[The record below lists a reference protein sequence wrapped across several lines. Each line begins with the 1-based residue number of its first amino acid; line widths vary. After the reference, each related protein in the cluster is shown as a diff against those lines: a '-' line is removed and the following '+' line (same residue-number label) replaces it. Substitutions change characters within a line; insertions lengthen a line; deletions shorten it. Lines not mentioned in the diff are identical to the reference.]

1 MKIAVISD
9 IHGNL
14 EAMKA
19 VVEDIKNEGCKKIF
33 CLGDLAMAGP
43 MPKETIDYVR
53 NLDREFEFEIIQGN
67 TDEMIAYASE
77 EIYQKI
83 KEALPVM
90 GEAYNSDIKT
100 VTDEQKEYLK
110 NLPKQKEIKLGQ
122 LKILLVHGSPR
133 RNNEDI
139 FPDMDIKTV
148 EEMISSTDADLILCG
163 HTHIPCGYQTTTNQT
178 VINAGSVG
186 RPFSTS
192 PKSCYCVIE
201 CADKDAKEFTAKHNL
216 VEYDFE
222 KSAKIL
228 EQRDF
233 IGSDKMA
240 NMLRSATNRYP
251 Q

>member
-14 EAMKA
+14 EAVNA
-19 VVEDIKNEGCKKIF
+19 VVNDIKNEGCEKIF

-43 MPKETIDYVR
+43 KPKETIDFIR
-53 NLDREFEFEIIQGN
+53 SLKNNFDFEIIQGN
-67 TDEMIAYASE
+67 TDEMIAAAQDS
-77 EIYQKI
+77 IYEKI
-83 KEALPVM
+83 KDALPVM
-90 GEAYNSDIKT
+90 AEAYKSDIKT

-110 NLPKQKEIKLGQ
+110 NLPKQKEIKIGD

-139 FPDMDIKTV
+139 SPNLDINIV
-148 EEMISSTDADLILCG
+148 EEMIANTDADLILCG
-163 HTHIPCGYQTTTNQT
+163 HTHIPCGYQTTKNQT
-178 VINAGSVG
+178 VINVGSVG
-186 RPFSTS
+186 RPFSQE
-192 PKSCYCVIE
+192 PKSCY
-201 CADKDAKEFTAKHNL
+201 L
-216 VEYDFE
+216 VLTVDGTKNFLSEHKFIEYDFE

-233 IGSDKMA
+233 DGADKMA
-240 NMLRSATNRYP
+240 NMLRHATNRYP

>member
-19 VVEDIKNEGCKKIF
+19 VLEDIKNEGCEKIF

-43 MPKETIDYVR
+43 QPKETINFIR
-53 NLDREFEFEIIQGN
+53 NLKNDFDFEIIQGN
-67 TDEMIAYASE
+67 TDEMIAYAQDW
-77 EIYQKI
+77 IYEKI

-90 GEAYNSDIKT
+90 AEAYKSDIKT

-110 NLPKQKEIKLGQ
+110 SLPKQKEINVEGV
-122 LKILLVHGSPR
+122 KILLVHGSPR

-139 FPDMDIKTV
+139 FPNLDIKKV
-148 EEMISSTDADLILCG
+148 EEMLDGVDANLILCG
-163 HTHIPCGYQTTTNQT
+163 HTHMPCGYQTTTNQT
-178 VINAGSVG
+178 VINVGSVG
-186 RPFSTS
+186 RPFSEE
-192 PKSCYCVIE
+192 PKSCYCIIE
-201 CADKDAKEFTAKHNL
+201 IKNDGSFEAKHNF

-222 KSAKIL
+222 KSAQIL
-228 EQRDF
+228 EKRDF
-233 IGSDKMA
+233 EGADKMA
-240 NMLRSATNRYP
+240 SMLRHATNRYP

>member
-14 EAMKA
+14 EAMRA
-19 VVEDIKNEGCKKIF
+19 VIEDIKKEGCEKIF

-43 MPKETIDYVR
+43 MPKETIDFVC
-53 NLDREFEFEIIQGN
+53 NLKNDFDFEIIQGN
-67 TDEMIAYASE
+67 TDEMIAYAADQ
-77 EIYQKI
+77 IYEKI
-83 KEALPVM
+83 KEGLPVM
-90 GEAYNSDIKT
+90 AEAYKSDIKA
-100 VTDEQKEYLK
+100 VTDEQKDYLK
-110 NLPKQKEIKLGQ
+110 NLPKQKEIKIGD

-139 FPDMDIKTV
+139 SPKLDIKTV
-148 EEMISSTDADLILCG
+148 EEMIKDTKADLILCG

-186 RPFSTS
+186 RPFSVE
-192 PKSCYCVIE
+192 PKSCYLVLTV
-201 CADKDAKEFTAKHNL
+201 DGTKNFLAKHNL

-228 EQRDF
+228 EKRDF
-233 IGSDKMA
+233 EGSDKMA
-240 NMLRSATNRYP
+240 DMLRHATNRYP

>member
-14 EAMKA
+14 EALKS
-19 VVEDIKNEGCKKIF
+19 VIDDIKNEGCEKIF

-53 NLDREFEFEIIQGN
+53 NLDKEFDFEIIQGN
-67 TDEMIAYASE
+67 TDEMIAHASN

-90 GEAYNSDIKT
+90 GEAYASDIKT

-110 NLPKQKEIKLGQ
+110 NLAKQKEIQIGK

-139 FPDMDIKTV
+139 FPDLDIKIV
-148 EEMISSTDADLILCG
+148 EEMISSTDANIILCG

-186 RPFSTS
+186 RPFSIT
-192 PKSCYCVIE
+192 PKSCYCIIDIIDEVSGIFE
-201 CADKDAKEFTAKHNL
+201 AKHNL
-216 VEYDFE
+216 VDYDYE

-228 EQRDF
+228 EQRGFNGAQKLAD
-233 IGSDKMA
+233 
-240 NMLRSATNRYP
+240 MLRRATNRYP
-251 Q
+251 S

>member
-14 EAMKA
+14 EALNA
-19 VVEDIKNEGCKKIF
+19 VVEDIKNEGCEKIF

-53 NLDREFEFEIIQGN
+53 NLDKAFDFEIIQGN
-67 TDEMIAYASE
+67 TDEMIAYASD
-77 EIYQKI
+77 EIYEKI
-83 KEALPVM
+83 KESLPVM
-90 GEAYNSDIKT
+90 GEAYKSDIYT
-100 VTDEQKEYLK
+100 VTEEQKEYLK
-110 NLPKQKEIKLGQ
+110 NLPKQKEIEIGG

-139 FPDMDIKTV
+139 FPDLDIKTV

-192 PKSCYCVIE
+192 PKSCYCIIE
-201 CADKDAKEFTAKHNL
+201 IAQNNEKTFEAKHNL

-222 KSAKIL
+222 KSAKLIEKRGFDGAEKL
-228 EQRDF
+228 
-233 IGSDKMA
+233 A
-240 NMLRSATNRYP
+240 AMLRKASSRYP

>member
-14 EAMKA
+14 EALKA
-19 VVEDIKNEGCKKIF
+19 VIEDIKHEGCKTIF

-43 MPKETIDYVR
+43 QPKETIDYIR
-53 NLDREFEFEIIQGN
+53 NLKNDFNFEIIQGN
-67 TDEMIAYASE
+67 TDEMIAYAQDW
-77 EIYQKI
+77 IYEKI

-90 GEAYNSDIKT
+90 AEAYKSDIKT

-110 NLPKQKEIKLGQ
+110 NLEKQKEIQIGD

-139 FPDMDIKTV
+139 SPNLDIKTV
-148 EEMISSTDADLILCG
+148 EEMISSTDANLILCG

-178 VINAGSVG
+178 VVNVGSVG
-186 RPFSTS
+186 RPFSIE
-192 PKSCYCVIE
+192 PKSCYCIIE
-201 CADKDAKEFTAKHNL
+201 TKENSKDFEAKHNF

-222 KSAKIL
+222 KSAQIL
-228 EQRDF
+228 EKRGF
-233 IGSDKMA
+233 EGADKMA
-240 NMLRSATNRYP
+240 DMLRHATNRYP

>member
-19 VVEDIKNEGCKKIF
+19 VIENIKKENCEKIF

-43 MPKETIDYVR
+43 MPKETIDFVR
-53 NLDREFEFEIIQGN
+53 NLKNDIDFEIIQGN
-67 TDEMIAYASE
+67 TDEMIAYATDQ
-77 EIYQKI
+77 IYEKI
-83 KEALPVM
+83 KEGLPVM
-90 GEAYNSDIKT
+90 AEAYKSDIKT

-110 NLPKQKEIKLGQ
+110 NLPKQKEIKIGD

-139 FPDMDIKTV
+139 SPNLDIKTV
-148 EEMISSTDADLILCG
+148 EEMIKDTDADLILCG

-178 VINAGSVG
+178 VINAGSLG
-186 RPFSTS
+186 RPFSIE
-192 PKSCYCVIE
+192 PKSCYLVLTV
-201 CADKDAKEFTAKHNL
+201 DGSKNFLAKHNL

-228 EQRDF
+228 EKRDF
-233 IGSDKMA
+233 EGSDKMA
-240 NMLRSATNRYP
+240 DMLRHATNRYP

>member
-14 EAMKA
+14 EAIKT
-19 VVEDIKNEGCKKIF
+19 VIEDIKNEKCEKIF

-53 NLDREFEFEIIQGN
+53 NLDKEFNFEIIQGN
-67 TDEMIAYASE
+67 TDEMIAYSSD
-77 EIYQKI
+77 EIYKKI

-90 GEAYNSDIKT
+90 GEAYASDIKT

-110 NLPKQKEIKLGQ
+110 NLPKQKEIKIGE

-139 FPDMDIKTV
+139 FPDLDIKVV
-148 EEMISSTDADLILCG
+148 EEMISSTDANIILCG

-178 VINAGSVG
+178 VINVGSVG

-192 PKSCYCVIE
+192 PRSCYCIVDIIDE
-201 CADKDAKEFTAKHNL
+201 NSGVFEAKHNL
-216 VEYDFE
+216 VDYDYE

-228 EQRDF
+228 EQRNF
-233 IGSDKMA
+233 EGSNKLAD
-240 NMLRSATNRYP
+240 MLRKATNRYP